1 MPRYILEVAAN
12 GGQPPIAHSPSFPLL
27 LKPLRNTQWP
37 GYGRSAVRAR
47 LLLTYI
53 RKHNYAPTPIFFAR
67 SRKRSNGFISAPS
80 QSSLLSDYGGR
91 TNTTDNIVGGV

>member
-1 MPRYILEVAAN
+1 MPRYILELAAN

-27 LKPLRNTQWP
+27 LEPLRNTQWP
-37 GYGRSAVRAR
+37 GYGCSAGRAK

-67 SRKRSNGFISAPS
+67 SGKRSNGLISAPS
-80 QSSLLSDYGGR
+80 QSSLFSDHRVR
-91 TNTTDNIVGGV
+91 TYTSDNIVGGG

>member
-37 GYGRSAVRAR
+37 GYDCSAGLAR
-47 LLLTYI
+47 LLLTYL
-53 RKHNYAPTPIFFAR
+53 RKHNYAPTPILFAR
-67 SRKRSNGFISAPS
+67 SGERSNGLIPTPS
-80 QSSLLSDYGGR
+80 QNSLLSGHRGR
-91 TNTTDNIVGGV
+91 TYTSDNIVGGR

>member
-27 LKPLRNTQWP
+27 LKPLRNTQWS
-37 GYGRSAVRAR
+37 GYGSNARQAR
-47 LLLTYI
+47 LLLTYS
-53 RKHNYAPTPIFFAR
+53 RKHNHAPTPIVFTR

-80 QSSLLSDYGGR
+80 QGSLLSDHRGR
-91 TNTTDNIVGGV
+91 TYTTDNIVGGV